1 MKQIKEIIQKRLHKE
16 KNTTSNKKFLV
27 ILLII
32 IFIIMIIILY
42 FFFKNT
48 NKNSNLGNNLNNK
61 TLSEIEEYI
70 LNISSYEAEI
80 EVQVESNKNETK
92 YILNQ
97 DYVSPNIEKQVVK
110 EPTNIQGLETIYD
123 GNKLTINNSKLNLTT
138 IYENYEYA
146 VNNCLNLESFI
157 YDYKQNNGSI
167 YYENNEIV
175 LEAKSNSE
183 NKLMY
188 NKKLYI
194 NEQTGNPTK
203 LLIEDINEKK
213 IVYILYN
220 EIKLNDLN

>member
-1 MKQIKEIIQKRLHKE
+1 ML
-16 KNTTSNKKFLV
+16 KKKT
-27 ILLII
+27 ILICIVLIFFLII
-32 IFIIMIIILY
+32 IFFI
-42 FFFKNT
+42 KNYY
-48 NKNSNLGNNLNNK
+48 NYSEVGNNKSNK
-61 TLSEIEEYI
+61 SIEEIEEYI
-70 LNISSYEAEI
+70 LNIDSYEAKI
-80 EVQVESNKNETK
+80 SVTVESNKNTNK
-92 YILNQ
+92 YVMIQ
-97 DYVSPNIEKQVVK
+97 KYKSPNTSHQIILEPSNIEGV
-110 EPTNIQGLETIYD
+110 EIIND
-123 GNKLTINNSKLNLTT
+123 GKNLSIKNTKLNLNS

>member
-1 MKQIKEIIQKRLHKE
+1 MLKKKTILLCVVLII
-16 KNTTSNKKFLV
+16 F
-27 ILLII
+27 LII
-32 IFIIMIIILY
+32 IFFI
-42 FFFKNT
+42 KNYY
-48 NKNSNLGNNLNNK
+48 NYSEVGNNKSNK
-61 TLSEIEEYI
+61 SIEEIEEYI
-70 LNISSYEAEI
+70 LNIDSYEAKVSVTI
-80 EVQVESNKNETK
+80 ESNKNTNK
-92 YILNQ
+92 YVMIQKYKSPSTSHQIILEP
-97 DYVSPNIEKQVVK
+97 SNIEGV
-110 EPTNIQGLETIYD
+110 EIIND
-123 GNKLTINNSKLNLTT
+123 GKNLSIKNTKLNLNS

-157 YDYKQNNGSI
+157 YDYKQNKISI

-183 NKLMY
+183 NKLIY

>member
-1 MKQIKEIIQKRLHKE
+1 ML
-16 KNTTSNKKFLV
+16 KKKTILICIFL
-27 ILLII
+27 IFFLII
-32 IFIIMIIILY
+32 IFFI
-42 FFFKNT
+42 KNYY
-48 NKNSNLGNNLNNK
+48 NYSEVGNNKSNK
-61 TLSEIEEYI
+61 SIEEIEEYI
-70 LNISSYEAEI
+70 LNIDSYEAK
-80 EVQVESNKNETK
+80 VSVTVESNKNTNK
-92 YILNQ
+92 YVMIQ
-97 DYVSPNIEKQVVK
+97 KYKSPNTSHQIILEPSNIEGV
-110 EPTNIQGLETIYD
+110 EIIND
-123 GNKLTINNSKLNLTT
+123 GKNLSIKNTKLNLNS

-167 YYENNEIV
+167 YYDNNEIV

-183 NKLMY
+183 NKLIY

>member
-1 MKQIKEIIQKRLHKE
+1 ML
-16 KNTTSNKKFLV
+16 KKKTILICIFL
-27 ILLII
+27 IFFLII
-32 IFIIMIIILY
+32 IFFI
-42 FFFKNT
+42 KNYY
-48 NKNSNLGNNLNNK
+48 NYSEVGNNKSNK
-61 TLSEIEEYI
+61 SIEEIEEYI
-70 LNISSYEAEI
+70 LNIDSYEAK
-80 EVQVESNKNETK
+80 VSVTVESNKNTNK
-92 YILNQ
+92 YVMIQ
-97 DYVSPNIEKQVVK
+97 KYKSPNTSHQIILEPSNIEGV
-110 EPTNIQGLETIYD
+110 EI
-123 GNKLTINNSKLNLTT
+123 INDSKNLSIKNTKLNLNS

>member
-1 MKQIKEIIQKRLHKE
+1 ML
-16 KNTTSNKKFLV
+16 KKKT
-27 ILLII
+27 ILIFIVLIFFLII
-32 IFIIMIIILY
+32 IFFI
-42 FFFKNT
+42 KNYY
-48 NKNSNLGNNLNNK
+48 NYSEVGNNKSNK
-61 TLSEIEEYI
+61 SIEEIEEYI
-70 LNISSYEAEI
+70 LNIDSYEAK
-80 EVQVESNKNETK
+80 VSVTVESNKNTNK
-92 YILNQ
+92 YVMIQ
-97 DYVSPNIEKQVVK
+97 KYKSPNTSHQIILEPSNIEGV
-110 EPTNIQGLETIYD
+110 EIIND
-123 GNKLTINNSKLNLTT
+123 GKNLSIKNTKLNLNS

-167 YYENNEIV
+167 YYDNNEIV

-183 NKLMY
+183 NKLIY

>member
-1 MKQIKEIIQKRLHKE
+1 ML
-16 KNTTSNKKFLV
+16 KKKT
-27 ILLII
+27 ILICIVLIFFLII
-32 IFIIMIIILY
+32 IFFI
-42 FFFKNT
+42 KNYY
-48 NKNSNLGNNLNNK
+48 NYSEVGNNKSNK
-61 TLSEIEEYI
+61 SIEEIEEYI
-70 LNISSYEAEI
+70 LNIDSYEAK
-80 EVQVESNKNETK
+80 VSVTVESNKNTNK
-92 YILNQ
+92 YVMIQ
-97 DYVSPNIEKQVVK
+97 KYKSPNTSHQIILEPSNIEGV
-110 EPTNIQGLETIYD
+110 EIIND
-123 GNKLTINNSKLNLTT
+123 GKNLSIKNTKLNLNS

-167 YYENNEIV
+167 YYDNNEIV

-183 NKLMY
+183 NKLIY

>member
-1 MKQIKEIIQKRLHKE
+1 ML
-16 KNTTSNKKFLV
+16 KKKT
-27 ILLII
+27 ILICIVLMIFLII
-32 IFIIMIIILY
+32 IFFI
-42 FFFKNT
+42 KNYY
-48 NKNSNLGNNLNNK
+48 NYSEVGNNKSNK
-61 TLSEIEEYI
+61 SIEEIEEYI
-70 LNISSYEAEI
+70 LNIDSYEAKVSVTI
-80 EVQVESNKNETK
+80 ESNKNTNK
-92 YILNQ
+92 YVMIQKYKSPSTSHQIILEP
-97 DYVSPNIEKQVVK
+97 SNIEGV
-110 EPTNIQGLETIYD
+110 EIIND
-123 GNKLTINNSKLNLTT
+123 GKNLSIKNTKLNLNS

-157 YDYKQNNGSI
+157 YDYKQNKISI

-183 NKLMY
+183 NKLIY

>member
-1 MKQIKEIIQKRLHKE
+1 ML
-16 KNTTSNKKFLV
+16 KKKT
-27 ILLII
+27 ILICIVLIFFLII
-32 IFIIMIIILY
+32 IFFI
-42 FFFKNT
+42 KNYY
-48 NKNSNLGNNLNNK
+48 NYSEVGNNKSNK
-61 TLSEIEEYI
+61 SIEEIEEYI
-70 LNISSYEAEI
+70 LNIDSYEAKI
-80 EVQVESNKNETK
+80 SVTVESNKNTNK
-92 YILNQ
+92 YVMIQ
-97 DYVSPNIEKQVVK
+97 KYKSPNTSHQIILEPSNIEGV
-110 EPTNIQGLETIYD
+110 EIIND
-123 GNKLTINNSKLNLTT
+123 GKNLSIKNTKLNLNS

-213 IVYILYN
+213 IVYTKIRYFILN
-220 EIKLNDLN
+220 NWNNTKFILNQTVSQSKFKIYQ